1 MKGKT
6 LVALQF
12 LLLAALA
19 LFPGAKE
26 RPHLFVALAYV
37 LLVLGVALLLKSF
50 RDLGQALTPLPESK
64 EGAQLVTTGIYGYL
78 RHPIYSSIILIASGI
93 VFWKWSV
100 GSLFIALA
108 LLILLIYKSRYEDK
122 LLRAKFG
129 SAPKYQKNTGA
140 FFPSI
145 KRGNRK

>member
-1 MKGKT
+1 MKGKI

-26 RPHLFVALAYV
+26 SPKHFVSLAFV
-37 LLVLGVALLLKSF
+37 LLVLGVTLLLKSF

-64 EGAQLVTTGIYGYL
+64 EGAQLVTTGIYEYL
-78 RHPIYSSIILIASGI
+78 RHPIYSSIILIASGV
-93 VFWKWSV
+93 VFWKWSS
-100 GSLFIALA
+100 GSLLIALA

-129 SAPKYQKNTGA
+129 SALQYQKRTGA
-140 FFPSI
+140 FFPTI